1 MPKRAGVAYPKK
13 SVFSTPTM
21 SAIPKDVSTTPGIK
35 PVRTEPEIAHNEI
48 VESPVGSAILPRIDD
63 FIGISMGLKFQVYDY
78 EPVDVNVY
86 YGSAIQKGE
95 TPESAGERIAQ
106 VVSAELDKRTKSLV
120 ADLNRLRAE
129 AFDALAEP
137 EG

>member
-13 SVFSTPTM
+13 SVFSTPTL
-21 SAIPKDVSTTPGIK
+21 AIPRDVGTTPTQE
-35 PVRTEPEIAHNEI
+35 PLYLEPEVVRNAI
-48 VESPVGSAILPRIDD
+48 VEPPVGSAILPRIDD
-63 FIGISMGLKFQVYDY
+63 FIGIAMGLKFQVYDY

-86 YGSAIQKGE
+86 YGSAIKVGE

-129 AFDALAEP
+129 AFDALAGE

>member
-1 MPKRAGVAYPKK
+1 MPRRAGFAYPKK
-13 SVFSTPTM
+13 SVFSKAESTEV
-21 SAIPKDVSTTPGIK
+21 SAPETK
-35 PVRTEPEIAHNEI
+35 PVHEAAAKTVVAP
-48 VESPVGSAILPRIDD
+48 SVGSAILPRIND

-86 YGSAIQKGE
+86 YGSAIQSGE
-95 TPESAGERIAQ
+95 TPESAGERVAQ

-129 AFDALAEP
+129 AFDALADS